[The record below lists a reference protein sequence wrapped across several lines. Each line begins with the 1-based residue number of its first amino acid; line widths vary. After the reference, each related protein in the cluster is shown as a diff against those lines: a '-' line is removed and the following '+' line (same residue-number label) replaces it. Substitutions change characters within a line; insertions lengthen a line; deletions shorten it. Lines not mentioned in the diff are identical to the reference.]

1 MRNISVATFIHTIF
15 ILALLVISI
24 TFYIVLDATK
34 DQRQLQQFIRYQ
46 YLTKTL
52 LSEHYR
58 GKNDPKL
65 QILLKKYSLVK
76 VPLESIRKEIEQK
89 GKTKLDAS
97 SILGR
102 ARVFELDKNRFYI
115 YLERENFILMLQDE
129 HPIGYTTQI
138 IFSIAVILIVLLIML
153 YLMVLKKLAPLRR
166 LNKKIEQFA
175 SGDLNVRIRHEGSD
189 EIGKIAVNFDKA
201 IRHIRQLIASKNLF
215 MRNIMHE
222 LKTPITTSRIA
233 AETIDDETIKSI
245 LIRSFNRMNELIEDL
260 AEVELVTMHTFTP
273 KKENY
278 HLSEIIEE
286 TKKLLMK
293 DESLYTFEYSDE
305 ELYTDKSMMALVLK
319 NLIDNAIKYGKEKPA
334 KIVVVGN
341 KIMVKSKGEP
351 LKEKLSYYTEP
362 FFQEEKR
369 SAGFG
374 LGLYIVATV
383 IEKLNYKFRYRY
395 DETTNENIF
404 EIIFD

>member
-24 TFYIVLDATK
+24 TFYIILDATK

-52 LSEHYR
+52 LSEHYNSKR
-58 GKNDPKL
+58 DPKL
-65 QILLKKYSLVK
+65 QTLLKKYSLVE
-76 VPLESIRKEIEQK
+76 VPFDSIKREIEDK

-102 ARVFELDKNRFYI
+102 ARVFELDNNRFYI
-115 YLERENFILMLQDE
+115 YLELQKFILMLRDDQA
-129 HPIGYTTQI
+129 IGYTTQI
-138 IFSIAVILIVLLIML
+138 IFSIAVILILLLVML

-175 SGDLNVRIRHEGSD
+175 SGDLNVKITHEGSD
-189 EIGKIAVNFDKA
+189 EIGKIAVNFDRA
-201 IRHIRQLIASKNLF
+201 IRHIRQLISSKNLF

-233 AETIDDETIKSI
+233 AETIDDETIKSV

-260 AEVELVTMHTFTP
+260 AQVELVTMHSFTP
-273 KKENY
+273 NKENIK
-278 HLSEIIEE
+278 LKEVFEE

-293 DESLYTFEYSDE
+293 DESLYRFEYSDE
-305 ELYTDKSMMALVLK
+305 TIYTDKSMMALVLK

-395 DETTNENIF
+395 DEKEGENIF
-404 EIIFD
+404 EVVFD

>member
-24 TFYIVLDATK
+24 TFYIILDATK

-46 YLTKTL
+46 YLTKTM
-52 LSEHYR
+52 LSEDYR

-65 QILLKKYSLVK
+65 QTLLKKYSLVEI
-76 VPLESIRKEIEQK
+76 PLESIKKEIEEK

-102 ARVFELDKNRFYI
+102 ARVFEIDNRFYI
-115 YLERENFILMLQDE
+115 YLERENFVIMLRDE
-129 HPIGYTTQI
+129 QAIGYTTQI
-138 IFSIAVILIVLLIML
+138 IFSIAVILILLLIVL

-166 LNKKIEQFA
+166 LNKKIERFA
-175 SGDLNVRIRHEGSD
+175 SGDLNVKITHEGSD
-189 EIGKIAVNFDKA
+189 EIGKIAMSFDKA
-201 IRHIRQLIASKNLF
+201 IRHIRQLISSKNLF

-233 AETIDDETIKSI
+233 AETIDDETTRNI

-260 AEVELVTMHTFTP
+260 AQVELVTMHTFTP
-273 KKENY
+273 KRENY
-278 HLSEIIEE
+278 QLSEIFEE

-293 DESLYTFEYSDE
+293 DESLYQFEYSDE
-305 ELYTDKSMMALVLK
+305 TIYTDKSMLALVLK
-319 NLIDNAIKYGKEKPA
+319 NLIDNAIKYGAEKPA
-334 KIVVVGN
+334 KVKVVGN

-383 IEKLNYKFRYRY
+383 IEKLNYKFRYHY
-395 DETTNENIF
+395 DEKEHENIF
-404 EIIFD
+404 EVIMD

>member
-24 TFYIVLDATK
+24 TFYIILDATK

-52 LSEHYR
+52 LSEHYNSKR
-58 GKNDPKL
+58 DPKL
-65 QILLKKYSLVK
+65 QTLLKKYSLVE
-76 VPLESIRKEIEQK
+76 VPFDSIKREIEDK

-102 ARVFELDKNRFYI
+102 ARVFELDNNRFYI
-115 YLERENFILMLQDE
+115 YLELQKFILMLRDDQA
-129 HPIGYTTQI
+129 IGYTTQI
-138 IFSIAVILIVLLIML
+138 IFSIAVILILLLVML

-175 SGDLNVRIRHEGSD
+175 SGDLNVKITHEGSD
-189 EIGKIAVNFDKA
+189 EIGKIAVNFDRA
-201 IRHIRQLIASKNLF
+201 IRHIRQLISSKNLF

-233 AETIDDETIKSI
+233 AETIDDETIKSV

-260 AEVELVTMHTFTP
+260 AQVELVTMHSFTP
-273 KKENY
+273 NKENIK
-278 HLSEIIEE
+278 LKEVFEE

-293 DESLYTFEYSDE
+293 DESLYKFEYSDE
-305 ELYTDKSMMALVLK
+305 TIYTDKSMMALVLK
-319 NLIDNAIKYGKEKPA
+319 NLVDNAIKYGKEKPA

-395 DETTNENIF
+395 DEKEGENIF
-404 EIIFD
+404 EVVFD

>member
-24 TFYIVLDATK
+24 TFYIILDATK

-52 LSEHYR
+52 LSEHYNSKR
-58 GKNDPKL
+58 DPKL
-65 QILLKKYSLVK
+65 QTLLKKYSLVE
-76 VPLESIRKEIEQK
+76 VPFDSIKREIEDK

-102 ARVFELDKNRFYI
+102 ARVFELDNNRFYI
-115 YLERENFILMLQDE
+115 YLELQKFILMLRDDQA
-129 HPIGYTTQI
+129 IGYTTQI
-138 IFSIAVILIVLLIML
+138 IFSIAVILILLLVML

-175 SGDLNVRIRHEGSD
+175 SGDLNVKITHEGSD
-189 EIGKIAVNFDKA
+189 EIGKIAVNFDRA
-201 IRHIRQLIASKNLF
+201 IRHIRQLISSKNLF

-233 AETIDDETIKSI
+233 AETIDDETIKSV

-260 AEVELVTMHTFTP
+260 AQVELVTMHSFTP
-273 KKENY
+273 NKENIK
-278 HLSEIIEE
+278 LKEVFEE

-293 DESLYTFEYSDE
+293 DESLYQFEYSDE
-305 ELYTDKSMMALVLK
+305 TIYTDKSMMALVLK

-395 DETTNENIF
+395 DEKEGENIF
-404 EIIFD
+404 EVVFD